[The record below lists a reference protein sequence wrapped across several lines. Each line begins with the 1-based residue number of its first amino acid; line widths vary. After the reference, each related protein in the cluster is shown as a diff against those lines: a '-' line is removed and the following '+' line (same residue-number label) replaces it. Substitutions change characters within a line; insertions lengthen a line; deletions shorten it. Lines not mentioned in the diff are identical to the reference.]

1 MNFGKNHGDKNSGG
15 YERSTEHDLLRELSH
30 LLCDSQ
36 GTAMQKDIETL
47 MGGSDQSL
55 ALESVIES
63 IDRLIAA

>member
-1 MNFGKNHGDKNSGG
+1 MNFGQNSGDFNSEK
-15 YERSTEHDLLRELSH
+15 YERTSEHDVLRELSH

-36 GTAMQKDIETL
+36 GTPMQKDLETL

-55 ALESVIES
+55 ALESVIDS